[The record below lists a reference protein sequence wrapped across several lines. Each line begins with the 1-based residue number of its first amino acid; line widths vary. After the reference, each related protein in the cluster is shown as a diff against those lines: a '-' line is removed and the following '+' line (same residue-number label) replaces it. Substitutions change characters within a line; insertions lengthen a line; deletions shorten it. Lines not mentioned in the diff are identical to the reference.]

1 MSAGAADDPAKAA
14 IRAAKR
20 GDCEALAALVD
31 DDPQL
36 LGARD
41 ADGSTPLHCASWKGH
56 LAAVHLL
63 LQRGADVHA
72 VNANDHWGTT
82 PLHAAAH
89 ANHREVVRA
98 LLEHGA
104 DPDSR
109 DGSGATPLAH
119 TEFHRATAAAKVLR
133 EFGAV

>member
-1 MSAGAADDPAKAA
+1 MPGDVGAKAA
-14 IRAAKR
+14 IQAAKH
-20 GDCEALAALVD
+20 GDCDALAALIGEHAE
-31 DDPQL
+31 L
-36 LGARD
+36 LEARD

-56 LAAVHLL
+56 LAAVVVLL
-63 LQRGADVHA
+63 EHGADVHA

-89 ANHREVVRA
+89 ANHRHVVRE

-104 DPDSR
+104 DPHR
-109 DGSGATPLAH
+109 ADGNGATPLAH